1 MTRESGLSVLV
12 DRDECHTGVRSVSW
26 QQWCYWWDYKSSCAQ
41 AETIQSQI
49 HNLCSRLS
57 DPTIR
62 KQGVLPIEIDYPSVL
77 RLLEVLNDRRRQ
89 QAPVMRTVMARELPG
104 PAALREIFRF
114 FFSREMEQESV
125 SELHSLM
132 EGGIA
137 VRRHR
142 LWLLKMMV

>member
-12 DRDECHTGVRSVSW
+12 DRDECHTGVRSFLNGWFS
-26 QQWCYWWDYKSSCAQ
+26 DH
-41 AETIQSQI
+41 EQI